1 MQQIN
6 LYQDEFRPRREVL
19 SLRQAVAGLAGLL
32 LVLLAV
38 SAWQGWRSGQLAER
52 VEATRQ
58 TLSRN
63 ETRLVSLREAQAA
76 RKPDPAL
83 AETVQRLARRV
94 ETKRRVLEVLAGK
107 RFGNTEGFVPQLT
120 GLARQRIEGLWLT
133 ELRLHGGGTRLDLA
147 GNALKPEL
155 VPRYLQRLGNEQIF
169 SGTAFETLR
178 LTRPDKG
185 PRWVSFVLHSQA
197 DKEDGS

>member
-19 SLRQAVAGLAGLL
+19 SLRQALAALGALL
-32 LVLLAV
+32 LVLLALSV
-38 SAWQGWRSGQLAER
+38 WQAARNLALTTQL
-52 VEATRQ
+52 EAARQ
-58 TLSRN
+58 TLHQN
-63 ETRLVSLREAQAA
+63 ETRLASLRKAQAI

-83 AETVQRLARRV
+83 AKAVQQLAKRV
-94 ETKRRVLEVLAGK
+94 ETKGRVLAVLTGK

-133 ELRLHGGGTRLDLA
+133 ELRLYGGGTRLDMA

-155 VPRYLQRLGNEQIF
+155 VPRYLQRLSNEEVF
-169 SGTAFETLR
+169 SGTAFETFR
-178 LTRPDKG
+178 LARQKKG
-185 PRWVSFVLHSQA
+185 TGWVIFELHSQA
-197 DKEDGS
+197 EKKEGS